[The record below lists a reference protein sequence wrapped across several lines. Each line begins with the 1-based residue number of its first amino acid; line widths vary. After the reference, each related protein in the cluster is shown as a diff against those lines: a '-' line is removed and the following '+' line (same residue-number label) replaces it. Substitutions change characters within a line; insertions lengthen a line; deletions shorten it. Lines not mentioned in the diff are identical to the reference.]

1 MPARLLGENCSRME
15 LRKRLSFL
23 ALSLVVPLALYGGF
37 AGRLITSHVGY
48 EIDEAIYVESA
59 VFVLRGSAPPPFRY
73 DYASWL
79 STRGRRWPL
88 MIIPY
93 VGTTK
98 AFVALPLFAIFGI
111 TAPVARWSGV
121 LLGAVGIAGLVT
133 LIGKRTDP
141 IAGLIA
147 GVALSIHPSYLDLTV
162 FDNGGASV
170 WMASMGL
177 MCLALE
183 NHLRRQSNRSAL
195 LLGIAAGFG
204 VWARANVLWLLVSVV
219 AGALF
224 AYGRRAFPPRTQ
236 LRAIALGACAGALPL
251 ILYEVGSRLATFRYI
266 ETASQP
272 LSREKVGE
280 RLRELAELMISDGEQ
295 RGIWSGP
302 PLPFWEIG
310 IGAALL
316 VAVLCCLFLPGTAE
330 SPAVTR
336 GRRAFAISAVVLSAI
351 MMASRLG
358 IRQHHLVA
366 VLPLALGALV
376 ILSLEAVR
384 RWRQAIP
391 LLAAA
396 ALGLALIFVS
406 WDIRI
411 DRGLRASRGTGVWSS
426 AVDDVGRYLQ
436 SHPVAPSRLKILNW
450 GFQSN
455 LYVGSGGSVH
465 GSELFWG
472 ATKARSSRGRT
483 WESEIRDGGSFLL
496 FAFPTGS
503 AFLDAAAQG
512 FAEALQ
518 KHEGPRRE
526 RRFLDRSGS
535 PVALLIEIEPAA
547 QPRL

>member
-1 MPARLLGENCSRME
+1 MKSR
-15 LRKRLSFL
+15 KPLSFL
-23 ALSLVVPLALYGGF
+23 ALSLFFPLALYAGF
-37 AGRLITSHVGY
+37 ASRLITAHVGY
-48 EIDEAIYVESA
+48 EMDEAIYVESA

-73 DYASWL
+73 DYESWL

-111 TAPVARWSGV
+111 TAPVARLSGV

-133 LIGKRTDP
+133 LIGKRIDP
-141 IAGLIA
+141 IAGLIL
-147 GVALSIHPSYLDLTV
+147 GIALSIHPSYLDLTV

-177 MCLALE
+177 LCLALE
-183 NHLRRQSNRSAL
+183 NHLRRQSNGSAL

-204 VWARANVLWLLVSVV
+204 VWARANVLWLFASLI
-219 AGALF
+219 AAALF
-224 AYGRRAFPPRTQ
+224 AYGRRALPPRAQ
-236 LRAIALGACAGALPL
+236 LRAIAIGGCAGALPL
-251 ILYEVGSRLATFRYI
+251 LLYEVGSGLATFRYI
-266 ETASQP
+266 ETASRP
-272 LSREKVGE
+272 LSLEKVAE
-280 RLRELAELMISDGEQ
+280 RFRELAELMISDGEQ
-295 RGIWSGP
+295 RGIWLGP

-316 VAVLCCLFLPGTAE
+316 AVVLCCLFLPGAAE
-330 SPAVTR
+330 SPALGR
-336 GRRAFAISAVVLSAI
+336 GRRAFAMSAVVLSAL
-351 MMASRLG
+351 MLASRLG

-376 ILSLEAVR
+376 ILSLEIVR
-384 RWRQAIP
+384 RWRPAIP
-391 LLAAA
+391 LLATVGF
-396 ALGLALIFVS
+396 GLLLILLS

-411 DRGLRASRGTGVWSS
+411 DRGLRASRGTGIWSS
-426 AVDDVGRYLQ
+426 AIDDVGRYLQ
-436 SHPVAPSRLKILNW
+436 SHPVAPRRLKILNW

-472 ATKARSSRGRT
+472 ATRMRSSRGNT

-496 FAFPTGS
+496 FLFPTGP

-512 FAEALQ
+512 FAQALQ

-526 RRFLDRSGS
+526 TRFLDRSGS
-535 PVALLIEIEPAA
+535 PVALLVEIEPAA
-547 QPRL
+547 PPRL

>member
-1 MPARLLGENCSRME
+1 MKW
-15 LRKRLSFL
+15 RKLFSFF
-23 ALSLVVPLALYGGF
+23 ALTLVVPLALYVGF
-37 AGRLITSHVGY
+37 ASRLITSHVGY
-48 EIDEAIYVESA
+48 EMDEAIYVESA

-73 DYASWL
+73 DTTSWL

-98 AFVALPLFAIFGI
+98 AFAALPLFAIFGI
-111 TAPVARWSGV
+111 TAPVARLSGV

-133 LIGKRTDP
+133 LIGKRIDP
-141 IAGLIA
+141 IAGLIV

-177 MCLALE
+177 LCLALE
-183 NHLRRQSNRSAL
+183 NYLRRQSNRSAL

-204 VWARANVLWLLVSVV
+204 IWARANVLWLLASLI
-219 AGALF
+219 AAALF
-224 AYGRRAFPPRTQ
+224 AFGRRALPPRAQ
-236 LRAIALGACAGALPL
+236 LRAIAGGACLGALPL
-251 ILYEVGSRLATFRYI
+251 IVYEVGSRLATFRYI

-272 LSREKVGE
+272 LSSEKVAE

-295 RGIWSGP
+295 RRIWSGP
-302 PLPFWEIG
+302 PLPFWEMG

-316 VAVLCCLFLPGTAE
+316 AAVLCCLFLPGAAAV
-330 SPAVTR
+330 PAVAR
-336 GRRAFAISAVVLSAI
+336 WRRAFAMSAVVLSAI
-351 MMASRLG
+351 MLASRLG
-358 IRQHHLVA
+358 VGQHHLVA
-366 VLPLALGALV
+366 VLPLALGTLV
-376 ILSLEAVR
+376 VLSIEVAR
-384 RWRQAIP
+384 RWRRAIP

-396 ALGLALIFVS
+396 AVGPALIFLS

-411 DRGLRASRGTGVWSS
+411 DRGLRASQGIGFWSS

-436 SHPVAPSRLKILNW
+436 LHPVAPSRLKILNW

-455 LYVGSGGSVH
+455 LYVGTGGSVH

-472 ATKARSSRGRT
+472 ATKARSSRGNT

-496 FAFPTGS
+496 FSFPAGS

-518 KHEGPRRE
+518 KHEGLRRE
-526 RRFLDRSGS
+526 TRFLDRFGS
-535 PVALLIEIEPAA
+535 PVVLLIEIEPAA